1 MGFADMLIKLNMSY
15 NSKKAVD
22 FSEKIMKSELL
33 FSIMKKVKTPE
44 DLLLELIQTL
54 PKFDAEAAWREV
66 KEERRK
72 ERS

>member
-1 MGFADMLIKLNMSY
+1 
-15 NSKKAVD
+15 
-22 FSEKIMKSELL
+22 MKSELL